1 MLINIHTHTN
11 VNVDQHTYTHT
22 NLSVDEVRRQ
32 RTGVAFSHL
41 CRKPRHQGESAHES
55 SSASSSASRKV
66 SSRDA
71 AWCRWQGTTT
81 RHTGKGIRRCV
92 IGRYRQAGHAPC
104 VIPVGITMRHP
115 SWHHGPSCVK
125 QSCVMCQA
133 VVCHVSGVARRE
145 MRRSGG
151 GLRSERRNYE
161 RRSYERRNYG
171 ESGGAA

>member
-1 MLINIHTHTN
+1 VLINIHTHTN

-92 IGRYRQAGHAPC
+92 IGRYRQVSAGRAC
-104 VIPVGITMRHP
+104 TMRHP
-115 SWHHGPSCVK
+115 SWHHGPSSQLASPCVIRVGIMGRHVSSRRV
-125 QSCVMCQA
+125 SCVRC
-133 VVCHVSGVARRE
+133 CEEGDEEKR
-145 MRRSGG
+145 GG
-151 GLRSERRNYE
+151 TEVRAQKLRAQKLR
-161 RRSYERRNYG
+161 
-171 ESGGAA
+171 AQKLW

>member
-92 IGRYRQAGHAPC
+92 IGRYRQVSAGKAC
-104 VIPVGITMRHP
+104 TMRHP
-115 SWHHGPSCVK
+115 SW
-125 QSCVMCQA
+125 QA
-133 VVCHVSGVARRE
+133 VVCHVSSRRVSCVRCCE
-145 MRRSGG
+145 EGDEEKRGG
-151 GLRSERRNYE
+151 TEVRAQKLRAQKLR
-161 RRSYERRNYG
+161 
-171 ESGGAA
+171 AQKLW

>member
-1 MLINIHTHTN
+1 LINIHTHTN

-71 AWCRWQGTTT
+71 AWCRWQGTTM

-92 IGRYRQAGHAPC
+92 IGRYRQVSAGKAC
-104 VIPVGITMRHP
+104 TMRHP

-125 QSCVMCQA
+125 QSCVMCQGMHHA
-133 VVCHVSGVARRE
+133 SSELASRRVSCVKPSCVMCQVLR
-145 MRRSGG
+145 GG
-151 GLRSERRNYE
+151 R
-161 RRSYERRNYG
+161 
-171 ESGGAA
+171 

>member
-92 IGRYRQAGHAPC
+92 IGRYRQVSAGRAC
-104 VIPVGITMRHP
+104 TMRHP
-115 SWHHGPSCVK
+115 SWHHHAS
-125 QSCVMCQA
+125 SELASWAVMCQA
-133 VVCHVSGVARRE
+133 VVCHVSSRRVSCVRCCE
-145 MRRSGG
+145 EGDEEKRGG
-151 GLRSERRNYE
+151 TEVRAQKLRAQKLR
-161 RRSYERRNYG
+161 
-171 ESGGAA
+171 AQKLW

>member
-92 IGRYRQAGHAPC
+92 IGRYRQVSAGRAC
-104 VIPVGITMRHP
+104 TMRHP
-115 SWHHGPSCVK
+115 ELASPCVIRVGK
-125 QSCVMCQA
+125 PSCVMCQA